1 MSDLPNWLITL
12 LIGGALGLIVGV
24 FAARRSAAQKP
35 IKGGPVASVF
45 HYLGASAFI
54 AVAPTVLCGV
64 FVYRLPFL
72 GSVGLGVG
80 LLALVAVCLVVYGVF
95 EVRATR

>member
-1 MSDLPNWLITL
+1 MPDLPNWILTL

-24 FAARRSAAQKP
+24 FAARRSTAQKP

-45 HYLGASAFI
+45 HYLGAAAFVAI
-54 AVAPTVLCGV
+54 APTVLCGV

-80 LLALVAVCLVVYGVF
+80 LLALVAVCLVVYGMF
-95 EVRATR
+95 EVRAAR